1 MDEIKELKKIIEEST
16 DHLSDKINLLHSVL
30 LDRRSMLE
38 DDLVRTKNPSTHEL
52 AKVLLSFP
60 DVPVAIFDEELHTA
74 CSVELIAIQANDI
87 SKGVAY
93 DHEDTRRV
101 EMNPKEIVVMYSH
114 SDDYYDQE

>member
-1 MDEIKELKKIIEEST
+1 MDEIKELKRIIEEST
-16 DHLSDKINLLHSVL
+16 DHLSDKINLLHGVL

-74 CSVELIAIQANDI
+74 CSVELAVIQANDI
-87 SKGVAY
+87 AKGVAY
-93 DHEDTRRV
+93 DYEDTRRV
-101 EMNPKEIVVMYSH
+101 SLSPKEIVVLYSH